1 MQVVIPAAGMGKRL
15 GELTSDKTKCMVQV
29 NGKTLIEQCL
39 DIVTSFKISRIIL
52 IVGHEEKKLKELIGS
67 NYNNIEVIYIQ
78 NKEYKTTNNIFSI
91 YLARKFFKIE
101 DTILIESDLIFEKKV
116 LKKVIE
122 SRFKDLAVVDKYQS
136 WMDGTAVR
144 IDTTGSID
152 NFVSKSEF
160 NFEEIDCYFKTV
172 NIYKLSR
179 DFSRKI
185 FVPFLEAYSKAI
197 GKNEY
202 YEQVLKVLVDIKMGQ
217 LKALT
222 LKDEKWFEIDDLQDL
237 ENAEVI
243 FSSSKK
249 KYDLLNSRYGGYWR
263 FTNIKD
269 FCYLVNPYFPTDRM
283 KNELRH
289 NFDSLINSYPSGE
302 KTQSFLASSIFN
314 IPPEYIAVGNG
325 AAELLDILGRNLEL
339 KLSIFSPTF
348 EEYVSRFKNLDIH
361 IPKKKYFRY
370 SKEDVIRISKNNDG
384 VILVNPDNPS
394 GNFIN
399 YKEIISILKIFKR
412 EKKYLILD
420 ESFLDFAD
428 NAFKSSALNKVDLE
442 KYNNLIIIKSIG
454 KSFGVGGIRL
464 GVIASSDERLM
475 ALIKKEIP
483 IWNVNSIAENYMQIL
498 NKYMND
504 YRRSCEKIIERR
516 NDLFKELKKIS
527 YIVPYPSQ
535 ANYILFEVKKIK
547 ASKLAESLCNKF
559 GIYVKDCSNKLG
571 LDTKNLI
578 RVAIRDETDNKCLI
592 EALKTFE

>member
-29 NGKTLIEQCL
+29 NGKTLIEHCL

-152 NFVSKSEF
+152 NFISKSEF

-302 KTQSFLASSIFN
+302 KTQSFLASNIFN

-361 IPKKKYFRY
+361 FPKKKYFRY

-464 GVIASSDERLM
+464 GVIASSDEKLM

-516 NDLFKELKKIS
+516 NDLFKDLKKIS

>member
-152 NFVSKSEF
+152 NFISKSEF

-302 KTQSFLASSIFN
+302 KTQSFLASNIFN

-361 IPKKKYFRY
+361 FPKKKYFRY

-516 NDLFKELKKIS
+516 NDLFKDLKKIS

>member
-136 WMDGTAVR
+136 WMDGTAVKL
-144 IDTTGSID
+144 DMTGSID
-152 NFVSKSEF
+152 NFISKSEF

-179 DFSRKI
+179 DFSKKI

-302 KTQSFLASSIFN
+302 KTQSLLASNIFN
-314 IPPEYIAVGNG
+314 IPPKYIAVGNG
-325 AAELLDILGRNLEL
+325 AAELLDILGRNLNL

-361 IPKKKYFRY
+361 YPKKKYFRY

-516 NDLFKELKKIS
+516 NDLFKDLKKIS

>member
-152 NFVSKSEF
+152 NFISKSEF

-302 KTQSFLASSIFN
+302 KTQSFLASNIFN

-516 NDLFKELKKIS
+516 NDLFKDLKKIS

>member
-152 NFVSKSEF
+152 NFISKSEF

-179 DFSRKI
+179 DFSKKI

-302 KTQSFLASSIFN
+302 KTQSFLASNIFN

-361 IPKKKYFRY
+361 FPKKKYFRY

-516 NDLFKELKKIS
+516 NDLFKDLKKIS

>member
-29 NGKTLIEQCL
+29 NGKTLIEHCL

-152 NFVSKSEF
+152 NFISKSEF

-302 KTQSFLASSIFN
+302 KTQSFLASNIFN

-361 IPKKKYFRY
+361 YPKKKYFRY

-428 NAFKSSALNKVDLE
+428 DAFNSSALNKVDLE

-516 NDLFKELKKIS
+516 NDLFKDLKKIS